1 MTRLLILAGTGAAW
15 VLMMTSLFKRDVL
28 PYFQYQAP
36 PSYRDVL
43 ANLRVA
49 ELTRGEILAA
59 GAKVGEIESMAER
72 MFDGTCRIRTVA
84 NLRARIPA
92 IAGRKSEE
100 LPLRLKSETLVDI
113 LYRLDRTSCDID
125 LGFGV
130 ASIHGVRDGDQLKV
144 RLKVG
149 RGEQVFGGVS
159 QTLELPKEGMI
170 GDLFQPFPGG
180 ANLFIGK
187 KWKIPTMTADLMG
200 PKLGWLYAAVTDRE
214 RIWWRDEEVETHRVE
229 IRAEPTEEKRPTHI
243 SWIRD
248 DGVALKQQFT
258 FESLVY
264 EIVFISR
271 HERTRGEAHGW
282 GRRVFRGSE

>member
-15 VLMMTSLFKRDVL
+15 ILMMTALFKRDVL

-43 ANLRVA
+43 VDLREP

-72 MFDGTCRIRTVA
+72 MHDQTCRIRTVA
-84 NLRARIPA
+84 SLKARLPA
-92 IAGRKSEE
+92 VAGRKSDE
-100 LPLRLKSETLVDI
+100 LHVRLKSETLLDI
-113 LYRLDRTSCDID
+113 LYRLDRTSCEID

-130 ASIHGVRDGDQLKV
+130 ASILGVRDGDQLKA

-149 RGEQVFGGVS
+149 QGDRILGEVK
-159 QTLELPKEGMI
+159 QTLDLPKEGMI

-187 KWKIPTMTADLMG
+187 KWRIPTMTADLMG
-200 PKLGWLYAAVTDRE
+200 PKIGWLYAVVTDRE
-214 RIWWRDEEVETHRVE
+214 RIPWQDGEVDTHRVE
-229 IRAEPTEEKRPTHI
+229 IRTEPTEEKRPTHI

-248 DGVALKQQFT
+248 DGIAVRQQFT

-264 EIVFISR
+264 EIVFVSR
-271 HERTRGEAHGW
+271 VARTRGEAHAW
-282 GRRVFRGSE
+282 GRRAFRGWP